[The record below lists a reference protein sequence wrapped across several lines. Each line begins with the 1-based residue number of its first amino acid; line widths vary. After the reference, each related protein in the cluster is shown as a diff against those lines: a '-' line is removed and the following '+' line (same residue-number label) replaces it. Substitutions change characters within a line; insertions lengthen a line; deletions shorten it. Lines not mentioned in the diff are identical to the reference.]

1 MVNLMNKHTMSK
13 TRYHPASI
21 FFHWFTALLVV
32 AALAVIELKGQFP
45 KGSEPRELCK
55 TIHAF
60 FGQLIFVT
68 VLARLVV
75 RWIYGAPEP
84 TDPNRILLTLAKAM
98 HWVLYALLLALP
110 IMGVIFLQA
119 GGKEVHFLNWVW
131 PQMISPNPEIK
142 DVFKEAHEW
151 LGNAIFF
158 LVGIHALAAL
168 WHHYVLK
175 DDTLRRMLNTIKMN
189 SGKE

>member
-1 MVNLMNKHTMSK
+1 MSS

-21 FFHWFTALLVV
+21 FFHWFVFLLVL

-60 FGQLIFVT
+60 FGQLIFVAMIGRLT
-68 VLARLVV
+68 VRC
-75 RWIYGAPEP
+75 IFGAPEP
-84 TDPNRILLTLAKAM
+84 TDPNRILLTLAKLM

-119 GGKEVHFLNWVW
+119 GGKEVHFLSWVW
-131 PQMISPNPEIK
+131 PQMISPNPEVK
-142 DVFKEAHEW
+142 DLFKEAHEF

-158 LVGIHALAAL
+158 LVGIHALAGL

-175 DDTLRRMLNTIKMN
+175 DDTLRRMLNKIKVN
-189 SGKE
+189 T

>member
-1 MVNLMNKHTMSK
+1 
-13 TRYHPASI
+13 
-21 FFHWFTALLVV
+21 
-32 AALAVIELKGQFP
+32 
-45 KGSEPRELCK
+45 
-55 TIHAF
+55 
-60 FGQLIFVT
+60 
-68 VLARLVV
+68 
-75 RWIYGAPEP
+75 
-84 TDPNRILLTLAKAM
+84 
-98 HWVLYALLLALP
+98 
-110 IMGVIFLQA
+110 
-119 GGKEVHFLNWVW
+119 
-131 PQMISPNPEIK
+131 MISPNPEIK